1 MRLTRQKRVSGEV
14 KLDMAAMVDVVML
27 LLIFFMCTTT
37 FREVEQGIDAQVAQL
52 SDGAGEVVIDL
63 EPIEIEL
70 ADTPDGVVVRCDGS
84 VCESFDKLGLMLRQ
98 RRAIADVDV
107 IVRGG
112 GGVPFWYMVAAVD
125 ECYGADLMRVA
136 YSTRGAVN

>member
-1 MRLTRQKRVSGEV
+1 MRLTRQKRVCGDV

-37 FREVEQGIDAQVAQL
+37 FKEVEQGIDAQVAEI
-52 SDGAGEVVIDL
+52 SDGAGEIVIDF

-70 ADTPDGVVVRCDGS
+70 SNTPSGVVVRCDGS
-84 VCESFDKLGLMLRQ
+84 VCGSFDELGVMLRQ

-107 IVRGG
+107 IVLGEG
-112 GGVPFWYMVAAVD
+112 EVPFWYMVAAVD
-125 ECYGADLMRVA
+125 ECYGADLWKVA